1 MAYRLL
7 VDLEVFTA
15 LDALPR
21 KTRTRLL
28 DHFRQLRAAPDQHS
42 DYHEQ
47 DRVGRRVEI
56 NVIAGYAIHFRID
69 FADRHIKILTLK
81 PADA

>member
-7 VDLEVFTA
+7 VDLEVIAA

-28 DHFRQLRAAPDQHS
+28 AHFRQVRAAPDQHA
-42 DYHEQ
+42 DYHEH

-56 NVIAGYAIHFRID
+56 NVVAGYAIHFWID
-69 FADRHIKILTLK
+69 FADRHIKILALK